1 MIFTPEHTLN
11 DLKEA
16 SIILIDKPLHW
27 TSFDAVN
34 KLKYAISH
42 ALKIKQRSFK
52 IGHAGTLDPL
62 ATGLLILCTGKAT
75 KLIQDIQDAPK
86 IYTGSFMLG
95 ATTPSFDLETEVNNT
110 FPTENICSEACE
122 QVAQTFLGEIEQVPP
137 VYSAIWVDGKRSYD
151 LARKGEAVAL
161 KSRKVTVTQF
171 KVDTQALPLVNFEVH
186 CSKGTYIRSLAH
198 DFGQKLNNGAYL
210 KSLQRTEIG
219 KYSIENAW
227 TVEKFVEHVKHLA
240 NHESI

>member
-34 KLKYAISH
+34 KLKYSISH

-86 IYTGSFMLG
+86 VYTGSFVLG
-95 ATTPSFDLETEVNNT
+95 ATTPSFDLETEINET
-110 FPTENICSEACE
+110 FPIENISSEACE
-122 QVAQTFLGEIEQVPP
+122 QVASTFLGEIEQVPP

-161 KSRKVTVTQF
+161 KSRKVSLTQF
-171 KVDTQALPLVNFEVH
+171 KIDTQALPLVNFEVH
-186 CSKGTYIRSLAH
+186 CSKGTYIRSLAN

-210 KSLQRTEIG
+210 KSLRRTEIG
-219 KYSIENAW
+219 TYSIENAW
-227 TVEKFVEHVKHLA
+227 TVEKFVEHVKLLA
-240 NHESI
+240 SHESI